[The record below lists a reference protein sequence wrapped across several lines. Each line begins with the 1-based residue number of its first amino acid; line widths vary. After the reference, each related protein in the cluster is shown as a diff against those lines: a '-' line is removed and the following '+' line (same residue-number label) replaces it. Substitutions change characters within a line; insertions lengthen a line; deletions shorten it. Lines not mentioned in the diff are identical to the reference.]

1 MIIDCRTQPFF
12 DSVCYY
18 TTARKFVKTLSD
30 PKLSYKS
37 CAVSNFNETEIEI
50 WAGFEP
56 VGNTEKKIH
65 WQKHLK
71 KIYFSVRTK
80 NLHRVKVGKTL
91 KLSIQNRLQKHNQL
105 CLALLDR
112 DNSPRDLCTYT

>member
-56 VGNTEKKIH
+56 VGNTEKKNS
-65 WQKHLK
+65 LAETFK
-71 KIYFSVRTK
+71 KNIF
-80 NLHRVKVGKTL
+80 
-91 KLSIQNRLQKHNQL
+91 
-105 CLALLDR
+105 
-112 DNSPRDLCTYT
+112 